1 MYKHKHHRQSLLTL
15 FLAGVALLLAAC
27 QPIASPADSDAG
39 RLLVTVSVLP
49 QAYFIERIG
58 GEAVTVNV
66 MVGSGEDP
74 HTYEPKPEQMRA
86 LSDSQLFFTIGTEYE
101 GAWLPRFRD
110 VNPEMTIID
119 SAAGITRMMETLP
132 HIHDH
137 EDDDHA
143 YEADDDHDDD
153 HESEHEVGLDPHVWL
168 SPSNGRIIAR
178 NIYNALAEASPE
190 NEALFKANFDALIAD
205 IDDLDNRIT
214 QTLSGITQR
223 NFMVYHPAWGYFAAE
238 YDLTQ
243 IPIQRGGT
251 DPSASELAAMIDQAL
266 AENIRVI
273 FVQPTFSAANAQAIA
288 AEIGGEVALVD
299 PLARDWL
306 DNLANAAEAFALA
319 LGR

>member
-1 MYKHKHHRQSLLTL
+1 MNKHKHHRQSLLTVL
-15 FLAGVALLLAAC
+15 LAGVILLLAAC
-27 QPIASPADSDAG
+27 QPAGSPAESDVG
-39 RLLVTVSVLP
+39 SLLVTVSVLP

-58 GEAVTVNV
+58 DETVTVNV
-66 MVGSGEDP
+66 MVGPGEDP

-132 HIHDH
+132 HTHDH
-137 EDDDHA
+137 EDDAHD
-143 YEADDDHDDD
+143 YEADDHDDD
-153 HESEHEVGLDPHVWL
+153 HEPEHEVGLDPHVWL

-178 NIYNALAEASPE
+178 NIYTALAAASPE
-190 NEALFKANFDALIAD
+190 NEAMFKANFDALIVD

-214 QTLSGITQR
+214 QTLAGITQR
-223 NFMVYHPAWGYFAAE
+223 NFMVYHPAWGYLAAE

-251 DPSASELAAMIDQAL
+251 DPSASELASMIDQAL

-288 AEIGGEVALVD
+288 AEIGGEVAMVD
-299 PLARDWL
+299 PLSRDWL
-306 DNLANAAEAFALA
+306 DNLANAAEAFASA
-319 LGR
+319 LGQ